1 MSSSTVTPVLCCR
14 RPLRRQK
21 GDPCPSTH
29 PTCPQHSVTSE
40 SLRQRPP
47 AAESIPKTPPSS
59 HPVTGELNINTHQ
72 KLGSFYWSLSLFL
85 ILHRIIS
92 FIGNRRKKPKFSKP
106 HAAERTTLIAFI
118 FKHRFPS
125 QPQMMPLQSDHSC
138 MYVWLFADKQPD
150 SSTCATCIT
159 HTEALAEAGQHML
172 ITGLHYNRS
181 NILFPIQG
189 FKING
194 NNSLF
199 GYRSM
204 YFCISN

>member
-21 GDPCPSTH
+21 GDPCPGTH

-59 HPVTGELNINTHQ
+59 HPVTGELSINTHQ

-118 FKHRFPS
+118 FKQIPI
-125 QPQMMPLQSDHSC
+125 PASDDASTIWSLMHVC
-138 MYVWLFADKQPD
+138 MALCWQTTWLLYL
-150 SSTCATCIT
+150 CN
-159 HTEALAEAGQHML
+159 
-172 ITGLHYNRS
+172 LHYS
-181 NILFPIQG
+181 HG
-189 FKING
+189 
-194 NNSLF
+194 SL
-199 GYRSM
+199 GRGRPTYVN
-204 YFCISN
+204 YWVAL